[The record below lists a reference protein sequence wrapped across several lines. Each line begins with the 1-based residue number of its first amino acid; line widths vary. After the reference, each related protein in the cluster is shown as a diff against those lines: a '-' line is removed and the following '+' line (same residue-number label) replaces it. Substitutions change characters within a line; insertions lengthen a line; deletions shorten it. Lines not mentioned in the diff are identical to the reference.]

1 MANGKLM
8 SVSEVDWIMKLNGKF
23 QTGGVED
30 KIGFYMYDKETVKF
44 QRFSS
49 STFRRNIIA
58 CRF

>member
-1 MANGKLM
+1 M